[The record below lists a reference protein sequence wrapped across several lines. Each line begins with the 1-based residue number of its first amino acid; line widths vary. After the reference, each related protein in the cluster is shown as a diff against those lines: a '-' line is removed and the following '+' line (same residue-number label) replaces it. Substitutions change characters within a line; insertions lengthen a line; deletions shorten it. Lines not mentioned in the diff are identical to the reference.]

1 MLNSLFDSVWGR
13 QFLLGCVMYL
23 EYTFILVLVLS
34 LIFVVGAVVVLGVK
48 IYFTYERY
56 KVRKIEDRFGPR

>member
-1 MLNSLFDSVWGR
+1 
-13 QFLLGCVMYL
+13 MYL

-34 LIFVVGAVVVLGVK
+34 LIFVVGAVVALGVK
-48 IYFTYERY
+48 MYFTYERY

>member
-1 MLNSLFDSVWGR
+1 MLNSLFDSVWGH
-13 QFLLGCVMYL
+13 QFSLGCVMYL

-34 LIFVVGAVVVLGVK
+34 LIFVVGAVVALGVK
-48 IYFTYERY
+48 AYFTYERY

>member
-1 MLNSLFDSVWGR
+1 
-13 QFLLGCVMYL
+13 MYL

-34 LIFVVGAVVVLGVK
+34 LLFVVGAVVALGVK
-48 IYFTYERY
+48 VYFAIERY